1 MSHWHTKESVLIQ
14 LSAASPIKKGEN
26 ISNKIET
33 HNKGAEEVCIALSTC
48 SPELNTLS
56 EMCYLNCQ
64 RATLLSPTSGSVMK
78 H

>member
-14 LSAASPIKKGEN
+14 LSATLPIKKGEN
-26 ISNKIET
+26 TSNKIET
-33 HNKGAEEVCIALSTC
+33 RSEGAEEVRIALSTC

-64 RATLLSPTSGSVMK
+64 GECCCHPHLER
-78 H
+78 

>member
-26 ISNKIET
+26 ISNTVET
-33 HNKGAEEVCIALSTC
+33 HNNGAEEVRIALSTC

-56 EMCYLNCQ
+56 EMCHLNCQ
-64 RATLLSPTSGSVMK
+64 RECCRHPHLTW
-78 H
+78 